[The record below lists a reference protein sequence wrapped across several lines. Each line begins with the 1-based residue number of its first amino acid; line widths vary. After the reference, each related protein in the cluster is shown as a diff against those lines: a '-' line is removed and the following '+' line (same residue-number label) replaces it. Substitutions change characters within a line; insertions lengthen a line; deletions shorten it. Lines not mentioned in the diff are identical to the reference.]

1 MTVSRWNISD
11 VTRQLRKFE
20 NSGSTA
26 RRPNSNKVTRYMLG
40 RLQLTA
46 IADANG
52 IVMRNSDDRRDRR
65 SKVVGG
71 VVPLQFWSQK
81 SATAA
86 QTEPRV
92 NCAASR
98 KHTGKF
104 MPLLEDISDNAM
116 TKNAE
121 TARDEY
127 LRLRG
132 CDLAIIQ
139 SACAS
144 GFDFSLRYEML
155 HF

>member
-11 VTRQLRKFE
+11 VTGQLRKFE

-71 VVPLQFWSQK
+71 VVPLQFWS
-81 SATAA
+81 
-86 QTEPRV
+86 
-92 NCAASR
+92 
-98 KHTGKF
+98 
-104 MPLLEDISDNAM
+104 
-116 TKNAE
+116 
-121 TARDEY
+121 
-127 LRLRG
+127 
-132 CDLAIIQ
+132 
-139 SACAS
+139 
-144 GFDFSLRYEML
+144 
-155 HF
+155 